1 MRQVSASLHVAQEGR
16 GGDVD
21 VVEGQ
26 ALQLGPRRRPD
37 GLLAEVVPGAAGV
50 GVGVGDGEDGEEELV
65 ARAGE
70 FLEGGEALEGGEE
83 DRPDL
88 RVAVMVVFWVEAA
101 EGNVD
106 DEAG

>member
-1 MRQVSASLHVAQEGR
+1 MCQVSTSLQVAQEGR

-37 GLLAEVVPGAAGV
+37 GRLVEVAPGAARLGV
-50 GVGVGDGEDGEEELV
+50 GGGEDGEEELV

-70 FLEGGEALEGGEE
+70 FREGGEFLKGSEE
-83 DRPDL
+83 SGADL
-88 RVAVMVVFWVEAA
+88 GFVVVVVFWVEAA
-101 EGNVD
+101 KGNVD